1 MGLEIWQVL
10 GIIFTVCTTLVA
22 PAIWYAKTQAS
33 RTQESTER
41 LIESLHKS
49 TKDMVDSVVAT
60 QERNAKETRE
70 DLKEFR
76 EHFDK
81 RISEIYNS
89 IDTKNKE
96 LREFI
101 TTEINYI
108 KALINELD
116 KKIEITREKNHE
128 LEKELMRIQNDN
140 QKTFVT
146 KEHFEAIIKL
156 QGKLETND

>member
-1 MGLEIWQVL
+1 MSLAIWQVL
-10 GIIFTVCTTLVA
+10 GIIFTICATLVA
-22 PAIWYAKTQAS
+22 PAIWYAKTQTTK
-33 RTQESTER
+33 TQQSTEK
-41 LIESLHKS
+41 LIDSLHKS
-49 TKDMVDSVVAT
+49 TRAMVESVVGT
-60 QERNAKETRE
+60 QEKNAKETRD

-89 IDTKNKE
+89 IDVKNKE

-108 KALINELD
+108 KILINELD
-116 KKIEITREKNHE
+116 RKIEITREKNHE
-128 LEKELMRIQNDN
+128 LEKEIMRIQNDN

-156 QGKLETND
+156 TGKMDSGD